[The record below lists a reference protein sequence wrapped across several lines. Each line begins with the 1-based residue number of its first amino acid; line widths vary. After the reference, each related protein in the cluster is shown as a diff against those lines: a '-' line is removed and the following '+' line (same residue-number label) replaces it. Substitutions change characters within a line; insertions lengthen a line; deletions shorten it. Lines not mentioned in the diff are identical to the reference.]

1 MREVE
6 EEEEEEEEKM
16 VKEKEGFT
24 SESVDTRCS
33 CVEYATSPRAP
44 GAPASS

>member
-24 SESVDTRCS
+24 SESVDT
-33 CVEYATSPRAP
+33 
-44 GAPASS
+44 